1 MTTNRFNIR
10 IMLLTVSLGFLGL
23 AAGATMWRIYQA
35 RNVIV
40 PESLIVLPEPR
51 IITDFALVDQAG
63 NSFSLQG
70 FKGHWSLVFFGFT
83 SCPDVCPNTL
93 FQLKQVRSSSLEVLS
108 KDNVPLIYLISVDP
122 DRDTPTKL
130 ADYLSYFDPEFIGLT
145 GDSGQLESLAKQ
157 LSIAFFVAP
166 HEPGNEQYNVDHSA
180 AVLLLNPDGQLHG
193 VFPAPHEAEKIT
205 HDVVKIIH

>member
-1 MTTNRFNIR
+1 MTTNRYNVR
-10 IMLLTVSLGFLGL
+10 IMLLAVSLGFLGL

-35 RNVIV
+35 RNVLV

-93 FQLKQVRSSSLEVLS
+93 FQLKQVRQASLEALGQD
-108 KDNVPLIYLISVDP
+108 KVPVI
-122 DRDTPTKL
+122 
-130 ADYLSYFDPEFIGLT
+130 
-145 GDSGQLESLAKQ
+145 
-157 LSIAFFVAP
+157 
-166 HEPGNEQYNVDHSA
+166 
-180 AVLLLNPDGQLHG
+180 
-193 VFPAPHEAEKIT
+193 
-205 HDVVKIIH
+205 